1 MAYTTS
7 TDIKRFTEPYGKKVK
22 KSATKSRK
30 VKKGNK

>member
-22 KSATKSRK
+22 KRASNKRK